1 MRRVALAVHP
11 APVLAG
17 RASHCLG
24 LGSSA
29 PPQASTLEDLVTS
42 VPPPDDQRV
51 GNPLRRRRKAVWWV
65 LGTLLV
71 LVLGAGAVAVTYLG
85 GLASTFDNTT
95 EKFET
100 AFPEEDQRPT
110 KAPAREGRQEPVN
123 ILLLGSDSGGGSGE
137 TEDLADVPQAGRS
150 DTMMWVHIPGDRQKI
165 FVMSVMRDL
174 WVEIPGQGEHK
185 LNAAYSFGGVPLAV
199 QTLESMFGTRI
210 DHVAAV
216 DLEGFRGI
224 VDALGGVTIDNPRAF
239 TSGNGGRD
247 FAAGPQTMDGDT
259 ALSFVRER
267 YAFSDGDYSRVR
279 NQQLFLRAV
288 LSEVLD
294 TRTLTN
300 PGLISDMVEELSPYL
315 TVDDTLDSA
324 DMVSIGRTLTGI
336 RKDDLEMFTVPTE
349 GIGRARGQSVVW
361 PDWDGIRSI
370 GTGLQEDSLADHLP
384 SN

>member
-1 MRRVALAVHP
+1 MTP
-11 APVLAG
+11 
-17 RASHCLG
+17 
-24 LGSSA
+24 SA
-29 PPQASTLEDLVTS
+29 Q
-42 VPPPDDQRV
+42 PDDRT
-51 GNPLRRRRKAVWWV
+51 GHPRPRRRGKAVWWV

-71 LVLGAGAVAVTYLG
+71 LVLGAGVVAVTYLG
-85 GLASTFDNTT
+85 GLASTFDNST
-95 EKFET
+95 EKFES
-100 AFPEEDQRPT
+100 AFPEEDQRPAKT
-110 KAPAREGRQEPVN
+110 PAKEGQHEPVN

-137 TEDLADVPQAGRS
+137 TEDLPDVPQAGRS

-199 QTLESMFGTRI
+199 QTLESMFGTRV

-239 TSGNGGRD
+239 TGGNGGRD

-300 PGLISDMVEELSPYL
+300 PGLISDMVGELSPYL
-315 TVDDTLDSA
+315 TVDDTLDSS

-336 RKDDLEMFTVPTE
+336 RKDDMEMFTVPTD

-361 PDWDGIRSI
+361 PDWDGIRAI

-384 SN
+384 SD